1 MDQEKIGRF
10 IQTCR
15 KEVGLTQAVLAERLG
30 ITDRAVS
37 KWETGKSLPDSSL
50 MLPLCQELHITVN
63 ELITGERLDT
73 MVTYQKMAE
82 ENLLQL
88 HALEEEANKKRLSL
102 EWVIGFFGIVVLF
115 GAIAVACLVE
125 MPWWGRTII
134 GAGGG
139 ISFMIAMCYGLWI
152 EQDAGYYECP
162 ECGERYKPT
171 YFDVFFAP
179 HMGRTRRMRCPKCG
193 EKAWQ
198 KKVLSKYPGALE
210 TRDNDGEKR

>member
-1 MDQEKIGRF
+1 MDQEKIGSF

-63 ELITGERLDT
+63 ELLTGERLDT

-179 HMGRTRRMRCPKCG
+179 HMGRTRRLRCPKCG

>member
-15 KEVGLTQAVLAERLG
+15 KKVGLTQAVLAERLG

-63 ELITGERLDT
+63 ELLTGERLDT

-125 MPWWGRTII
+125 MPKMWTQ
-134 GAGGG
+134 
-139 ISFMIAMCYGLWI
+139 SV
-152 EQDAGYYECP
+152 EQKSPDQVSG
-162 ECGERYKPT
+162 
-171 YFDVFFAP
+171 
-179 HMGRTRRMRCPKCG
+179 
-193 EKAWQ
+193 
-198 KKVLSKYPGALE
+198 
-210 TRDNDGEKR
+210 